1 MAPLKYA
8 LYPGCAAQ
16 GATPELYQSTMAII
30 GRLGIDVI
38 ELKAAACCGAGVVT
52 EAEPDVALAIN
63 ARTFAQ
69 AERLGLEVMTICGT
83 CQGVMGSANKRLRE
97 DPALLERIN
106 GILGREGLRYEGRVQ
121 VKHLLWIVVREIGL
135 ARLRD
140 LVKVPLT
147 DLRIAPFYGCYIL
160 RPSWDLGFDDPENPS
175 SLEKVIEALGG
186 EAIAYA
192 GRTKCC
198 GFPIILEKESIAM
211 AMNGNNL
218 KEAKDRGAQAMV
230 TPCPLCHMSMD
241 IYQERA
247 GKAVNAKLDL
257 PVLHLPQLIGLAM
270 GIPAK
275 QLGFARHL
283 VSVDEIVRIRDKKQ
297 EAVGR

>member
-30 GRLGIDVI
+30 GRLGLDVV

-69 AERLGLEVMTICGT
+69 AERLGLDVMTICGT

-160 RPSWDLGFDDPENPS
+160 RPSWDLGFDDPENPT

-186 EAIAYA
+186 EAVAYA

-283 VSVDEIVRIRDKKQ
+283 VLVDEIVRVRDKKQ

>member
-218 KEAKDRGAQAMV
+218 KEAKDHGAQAMV